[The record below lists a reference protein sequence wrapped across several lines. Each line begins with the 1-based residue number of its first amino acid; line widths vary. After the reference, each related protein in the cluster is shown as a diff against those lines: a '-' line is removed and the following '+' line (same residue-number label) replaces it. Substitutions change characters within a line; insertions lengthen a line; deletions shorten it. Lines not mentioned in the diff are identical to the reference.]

1 MYRHIFSLAF
11 ALLSLVAAGRGQ
23 TGNDASLTAASTQG
37 TALRVEVPQSVKEH
51 VSLQAVLLPNA
62 ITKELFGK
70 HIAENY
76 VTVFVN
82 VGNRSRSAAL
92 VMQGLYIDYR
102 NWALSGAS
110 RKAATGDELENY
122 SSSTSAG
129 EVASVEYRVVRGQ
142 LQERQPKTGRNWV
155 VRGLQFTG
163 AIAAAYSFPGGEG
176 AVNIIKGISA
186 FNGIA
191 VPGFERLWPD
201 SLISKLN
208 RISDFGYRTNQV
220 VPRES
225 SEVILA
231 FFPIDR
237 FLTPGLK
244 KLFVATPA
252 VFFNPGLAIADDS
265 VPPALQKMIE
275 NISQKSMAELRNQ
288 VPEMLA
294 CQEDRVKNQSACEN
308 SRLLRRVVAAT
319 SLNSVKIV
327 IDGSM
332 VIDLAAVPAILES
345 VAFETGT
352 DAATYWSA
360 PGLNKKVTIKGR
372 FLSGGML
379 KIAQAESLGIG
390 DAVVDQ
396 KLSNDEQLVFTM
408 KFDRAIP
415 NGTNLTLR
423 VVKEGK
429 DGRTTESS
437 PKPETVQFEA
447 KDPVISTAT
456 VDSSQILTLTGKNL
470 ASTNLAIVVNRTH
483 PTATTFVTN
492 LPASSSATEI
502 QLDLKPLN
510 VGRGCFAPTLFLAG
524 TPKPGPAF
532 SIAPSPKLT
541 SPPVRTGRSVKLTGT
556 DLLHLPACA
565 LGLTMKVIEDRVSAA
580 PQAVSQPKFETAG
593 KEATFEFDFPATG
606 TFKVRLY
613 QGSAAEHVAEIPIP

>member
-1 MYRHIFSLAF
+1 MHRHIFGFTFTLV
-11 ALLSLVAAGRGQ
+11 SLVTGRAQ
-23 TGNDASLTAASTQG
+23 TGSDASLTAASAQG
-37 TALRVEVPQSVKEH
+37 TALRVEVPQSVSEN

-110 RKAATGDELENY
+110 RKAVTGVDRESY
-122 SSSTSAG
+122 SSSTAAG
-129 EVASVEYRVVRGQ
+129 EVASVEYRIVRGQ

-163 AIAAAYSFPGGEG
+163 SIAAAYSFPGGEG

-191 VPGFERLWPD
+191 VPGLEKLWPD

-208 RISDFGYRTNQV
+208 RISDFGYRTNRV

-244 KLFVATPA
+244 KIFVATPA

-265 VPPALQKMIE
+265 VPRDLQKILE
-275 NISQKSMAELRNQ
+275 NISKKSMAELREQ

-294 CQEDRVKNQSACEN
+294 CHEDRVKNRSACEN
-308 SRLLRRVVAAT
+308 SMLLRRVVAAT

-345 VAFETGT
+345 VTFDTGT
-352 DAATYWSA
+352 DAATYWNA
-360 PGLNKKVTIKGR
+360 PGANKKGVIKGR
-372 FLSGGML
+372 FLSGGVP
-379 KIAQAESLGIG
+379 KIAEAESLGIS
-390 DAVVDQ
+390 DLAVDT
-396 KLSNDEQLVFTM
+396 KLSNDEQLGFTM
-408 KFDRAIP
+408 KFDQPIP
-415 NGTNLTLR
+415 NGTNLTIR

-437 PKPETVQFEA
+437 PKPETVRFEA

-456 VDSSQILTLTGKNL
+456 VDSSQILTLTGRNLVSPNL
-470 ASTNLAIVVNRTH
+470 ALVVNRTH
-483 PTATTFVTN
+483 PTATTFVTS

-502 QLDLKPLN
+502 TLDLKPLN
-510 VGRGCFAPTLFLAG
+510 VGKGCFAPTLFLSG
-524 TPKPGPAF
+524 TPKAGPPF

-541 SPPVRTGRSVKLTGT
+541 SPPVKTGKSVRLTGT
-556 DLLHLPACA
+556 DLFDLPACA
-565 LGLTMKVIEDRVSAA
+565 MGLTMKVIEDKVGAT
-580 PQAVSQPKFETAG
+580 PQSVSQPKFETTG

-613 QGSAAEHVAEIPIP
+613 QGSAAEHVAEIPVP